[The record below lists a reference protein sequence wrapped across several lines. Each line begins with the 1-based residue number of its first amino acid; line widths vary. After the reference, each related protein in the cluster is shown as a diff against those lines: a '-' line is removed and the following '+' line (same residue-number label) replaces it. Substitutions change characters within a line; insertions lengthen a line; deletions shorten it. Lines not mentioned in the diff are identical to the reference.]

1 MDDSLF
7 NLYSDDTSAATSGSA
22 RNFLVPQSD
31 EMIYVSIFI

>member
-22 RNFLVPQSD
+22 RDFLVPQND
-31 EMIYVSIFI
+31 EMIYILIFI